1 MRRTCFALT
10 LALGL
15 SAPLAHAADPI
26 RIGEINSYTAL
37 AAFTQPYKKGI
48 ELALEEINRA
58 GGVLGRPLDV
68 VFRDDGFKPADA
80 ARHAEELVTAEKVDL
95 LAGTFSSGTGLAVAD
110 YANRQKILF
119 VASEPL
125 SDALVWDRGS
135 RYVFRLRA
143 STAMQA
149 EMLAAEAAKLPATR
163 WATVAPNY
171 EYGTAFVAAFKQA
184 LSAKRPDVTW
194 VGEQWPAQGKLDAGA
209 TVEGLETAKPQ
220 AIFNATFGPDLARFV
235 KEGNS
240 RDLFKGRSVVSA
252 LTGEPEY
259 LDPLKDETPEGW
271 IVTGYPWS
279 QLDTEAHRVF
289 RTAYEAKFK
298 ESPRL
303 GSVVGYTTI
312 YTIAA
317 ALKKAGST
325 DTEKLIAAYR
335 GLEFNSPFGPAKFRA
350 GDHQSTM
357 GAFVGKTT
365 QKDGRGLMVEWR
377 YIDGASVLPSEDEGR
392 NRRPAEARN

>member
-1 MRRTCFALT
+1 MRPARLLLPLAFAL
-10 LALGL
+10 GSL
-15 SAPLAHAADPI
+15 SAHAADPI
-26 RIGEINSYTAL
+26 KIGEINSYTAL

-58 GGVLGRPLDV
+58 GGVLGRPLTV

-110 YANRQKILF
+110 YATRQKILF

-125 SDALVWDRGS
+125 SDALVWDKGS

-184 LSAKRPDVTW
+184 LSTKRPDVQW

-209 TVEGLETAKPQ
+209 TVEGVEAAKPQ

-240 RDLFKGRSVVSA
+240 RDLFKGRAVVSA

-279 QLDTEAHRVF
+279 QIDTEAHRAF
-289 RTAYEAKFK
+289 RTAYEAKFN
-298 ESPRL
+298 ENPRL

-312 YTIAA
+312 QTIAA

-325 DTEKLIAAYR
+325 ETEKLIAAYR
-335 GLEFNSPFGPAKFRA
+335 GLDFNSPFGPAKFRA

-357 GAFVGKTT
+357 GAFVGKTAL
-365 QKDGRGLMVEWR
+365 KDGRGIMTDWR
-377 YIDGASVLPSEDEGR
+377 YIDGASVLPSEEEGR
-392 NRRPAEARN
+392 RRRPRG

>member
-1 MRRTCFALT
+1 MRRTRFAVSLAV
-10 LALGL
+10 ALGVTP
-15 SAPLAHAADPI
+15 AFAADPI

-37 AAFTQPYKKGI
+37 AAFTLPYKKGI

-58 GGVLGRPLDV
+58 GGVLGRPLEV

-125 SDALVWDRGS
+125 SDALVWDKGS

-209 TVEGLETAKPQ
+209 TVEGVETAKPQ

-240 RDLFKGRSVVSA
+240 RDLFKGRAVVSA

-259 LDPLKDETPEGW
+259 LDPLKEETPEGW

-279 QLDTEAHRVF
+279 QIDTEAHRSF

-298 ESPRL
+298 DSPRL

-312 YTIAA
+312 HTIAA

-335 GLEFNSPFGPAKFRA
+335 GLEFSSPFGPAKFRA
-350 GDHQSTM
+350 GDHQSTL
-357 GAFVGKTT
+357 GAFVGKTS
-365 QKDGRGLMVEWR
+365 QKDGRGLMVDWR

>member
-1 MRRTCFALT
+1 MRRISVALT

-15 SAPLAHAADPI
+15 SAPLAAAADPI

-58 GGVLGRPLDV
+58 GGVLGRPLEV

-95 LAGTFSSGTGLAVAD
+95 LAGTFSSSTGLAVAD

-125 SDALVWDRGS
+125 SDALVWEKGS

-149 EMLAAEAAKLPATR
+149 EMLAAEAATLPATR

-209 TVEGLETAKPQ
+209 TVEGLESAKPQ
-220 AIFNATFGPDLARFV
+220 AIFNATFGADLARFV

-240 RDLFKGRSVVSA
+240 RDLFKGRAVVSA

-279 QLDTEAHRVF
+279 QINTEAHRIF
-289 RTAYEAKFK
+289 RTAYEGKFK
-298 ESPRL
+298 ETPRL

-335 GLEFNSPFGPAKFRA
+335 GLTFDSPFGPAKFRA
-350 GDHQSTM
+350 GDHQSTL

-365 QKDGRGLMVEWR
+365 QKDGRGVMVEWR

>member
-1 MRRTCFALT
+1 MRPARLLLPLAFAL
-10 LALGL
+10 GSL
-15 SAPLAHAADPI
+15 SAHAADPI
-26 RIGEINSYTAL
+26 KIGEINSYTAL

-58 GGVLGRPLDV
+58 GGVLGRPLTV

-110 YANRQKILF
+110 YATRQKILF

-125 SDALVWDRGS
+125 SDALVWDKGS

-184 LSAKRPDVTW
+184 LNTKRPDVQW

-209 TVEGLETAKPQ
+209 TVEGVEAAKPQ
-220 AIFNATFGPDLARFV
+220 AIFNTTFGPDLARFV

-240 RDLFKGRSVVSA
+240 RDLFKGRAVVSA

-279 QLDTEAHRVF
+279 QIDTEAHRAF
-289 RTAYEAKFK
+289 RTAYEAKFN
-298 ESPRL
+298 ENPRL

-312 YTIAA
+312 QTIAA

-325 DTEKLIAAYR
+325 ETEKLIAAYQ
-335 GLEFNSPFGPAKFRA
+335 GLDFNSPFGPAKFRA

-357 GAFVGKTT
+357 GAFVGKTAL
-365 QKDGRGLMVEWR
+365 KDGRGIMTDWR
-377 YIDGASVLPSEDEGR
+377 YIDGASVLPSEEEGR
-392 NRRPAEARN
+392 RRRPAEVQN

>member
-1 MRRTCFALT
+1 MRPARLLLPLAFAL
-10 LALGL
+10 GSL
-15 SAPLAHAADPI
+15 SAHAADPI
-26 RIGEINSYTAL
+26 KIGEINSYTAL

-58 GGVLGRPLDV
+58 GGVLGRPLTV

-110 YANRQKILF
+110 YATRQKILF

-125 SDALVWDRGS
+125 SDALVWDKGS

-184 LSAKRPDVTW
+184 LNTKRPDVQW

-209 TVEGLETAKPQ
+209 TVEGVEAAKPQ

-240 RDLFKGRSVVSA
+240 RDLFKGRAVVSA

-279 QLDTEAHRVF
+279 QIDTEAHRAF
-289 RTAYEAKFK
+289 RTAYEAKFN

-312 YTIAA
+312 QTIAA

-325 DTEKLIAAYR
+325 ETEKLIAAYR
-335 GLEFNSPFGPAKFRA
+335 GLDFNSPFGPAKFRA

-357 GAFVGKTT
+357 GAFVGKTAL
-365 QKDGRGLMVEWR
+365 KDGRGIMTDWR
-377 YIDGASVLPSEDEGR
+377 YIDGASVLPSEEEGR
-392 NRRPAEARN
+392 RRRPAEVQN

>member
-1 MRRTCFALT
+1 MRPARLLLPLAFAL
-10 LALGL
+10 GSL
-15 SAPLAHAADPI
+15 SAHAADPI
-26 RIGEINSYTAL
+26 KIGEINSYTAL

-58 GGVLGRPLDV
+58 GGVLGRPLTV

-110 YANRQKILF
+110 YATRQKILF

-125 SDALVWDRGS
+125 SDALVWDKGS

-184 LSAKRPDVTW
+184 LSTKRPDVQW

-209 TVEGLETAKPQ
+209 TVEGVEAAKPQ

-240 RDLFKGRSVVSA
+240 RDLFKGRAVVSA

-279 QLDTEAHRVF
+279 QIDTEAHRAF
-289 RTAYEAKFK
+289 RTAYEAKFN

-312 YTIAA
+312 QTIAA

-325 DTEKLIAAYR
+325 ETEKLIAAYR
-335 GLEFNSPFGPAKFRA
+335 GLDFNSPFGPAKFRA

-357 GAFVGKTT
+357 GAFVGKTAL
-365 QKDGRGLMVEWR
+365 KDGRGIMTDWR
-377 YIDGASVLPSEDEGR
+377 YIDGASVLPSEEEGR
-392 NRRPAEARN
+392 RRRPAEVQN

>member
-1 MRRTCFALT
+1 MRRTR
-10 LALGL
+10 LAVSLAVVLG
-15 SAPLAHAADPI
+15 ATPAFAADPI

-37 AAFTQPYKKGI
+37 AAFTLPYKKGI

-58 GGVLGRPLDV
+58 GGVLGRPLEV

-125 SDALVWDRGS
+125 SDALVWDKGS

-209 TVEGLETAKPQ
+209 TVEGVETAKPQ

-240 RDLFKGRSVVSA
+240 RDLFKGRAVVSA

-259 LDPLKDETPEGW
+259 LDPLKEETPEGW
-271 IVTGYPWS
+271 IVTGYPWAEIK
-279 QLDTEAHRVF
+279 TEQFLPPHVTLAVI
-289 RTAYEAKFK
+289 E
-298 ESPRL
+298 
-303 GSVVGYTTI
+303 
-312 YTIAA
+312 
-317 ALKKAGST
+317 
-325 DTEKLIAAYR
+325 
-335 GLEFNSPFGPAKFRA
+335 
-350 GDHQSTM
+350 
-357 GAFVGKTT
+357 
-365 QKDGRGLMVEWR
+365 R
-377 YIDGASVLPSEDEGR
+377 YKITHI
-392 NRRPAEARN
+392 

>member
-1 MRRTCFALT
+1 MRRTRLAVSLVV
-10 LALGL
+10 ALG
-15 SAPLAHAADPI
+15 APPAFAADPI

-37 AAFTQPYKKGI
+37 AAFTLPYKKGI

-58 GGVLGRPLDV
+58 GGVLGRPLEV
-68 VFRDDGFKPADA
+68 VFRDDGFKPGDA

-125 SDALVWDRGS
+125 SDALVWDKGS

-209 TVEGLETAKPQ
+209 TVEGVETAKPQ

-240 RDLFKGRSVVSA
+240 RDLFKGRAVVSA

-259 LDPLKDETPEGW
+259 LDPLKEETPEGW

-279 QLDTEAHRVF
+279 QIDTEAHRSF

-298 ESPRL
+298 DSPRL

-312 YTIAA
+312 HTIAA

-325 DTEKLIAAYR
+325 ETEKLIAAYR

-350 GDHQSTM
+350 GDHQSTL
-357 GAFVGKTT
+357 GAFVGKTS
-365 QKDGRGLMVEWR
+365 QKDGRGLMVDWR
-377 YIDGASVLPSEDEGR
+377 YIDGADVLPSEDEGR
-392 NRRPAEARN
+392 NRRPADARK

>member
-1 MRRTCFALT
+1 MRRTRFAV
-10 LALGL
+10 
-15 SAPLAHAADPI
+15 PLAIALAAAPAGAADPI

-58 GGVLGRPLDV
+58 GGVLGRPLEV

-125 SDALVWDRGS
+125 SDALVWEKGS

-163 WATVAPNY
+163 WVTVAPNY

-184 LSAKRPDVTW
+184 LSAKRPDVIW

-209 TVEGLETAKPQ
+209 TVEGVETAKPQ

-240 RDLFKGRSVVSA
+240 RDLFKGRAVVSA

-259 LDPLKDETPEGW
+259 LDPLKEETPDGW

-279 QLDTEAHRVF
+279 QIDTEAHRSF

-298 ESPRL
+298 DSPRL

-312 YTIAA
+312 QTIAA

-335 GLEFNSPFGPAKFRA
+335 GLEFQSPFGPAHFRA
-350 GDHQSTM
+350 GDHQSTL
-357 GAFVGKTT
+357 GAFVGKTS
-365 QKDGRGLMVEWR
+365 QKDGRGLMVDWR
-377 YIDGASVLPSEDEGR
+377 YIDGVSVLPSEDEGR
-392 NRRPAEARN
+392 RRRPAEARN

>member
-1 MRRTCFALT
+1 MRPARLLLPLAFAL
-10 LALGL
+10 GSL
-15 SAPLAHAADPI
+15 SAHAADPI
-26 RIGEINSYTAL
+26 KIGEINSYTAL

-58 GGVLGRPLDV
+58 GGVLGRPLTV

-110 YANRQKILF
+110 YATRQKILF

-125 SDALVWDRGS
+125 SDALVWDKGS

-184 LSAKRPDVTW
+184 LNTKRPDVQW

-209 TVEGLETAKPQ
+209 TVEGVEAAKPQ

-240 RDLFKGRSVVSA
+240 RDLFKGRAVVSA

-279 QLDTEAHRVF
+279 QIDTEAHRAF
-289 RTAYEAKFK
+289 RTAYEAKFN
-298 ESPRL
+298 ENPRL

-312 YTIAA
+312 QTIAA

-325 DTEKLIAAYR
+325 ETEKLIAAYQ
-335 GLEFNSPFGPAKFRA
+335 GLDFNSPFGPAKFRA

-357 GAFVGKTT
+357 GAFVGKTAL
-365 QKDGRGLMVEWR
+365 KDGRGIMTDWR
-377 YIDGASVLPSEDEGR
+377 YIDGASVLPSEEEGR
-392 NRRPAEARN
+392 RRRPAEVQN

>member
-1 MRRTCFALT
+1 MRPARLLLPLAFAL
-10 LALGL
+10 GSL
-15 SAPLAHAADPI
+15 SAHAADPI
-26 RIGEINSYTAL
+26 KIGEINSYTAL

-58 GGVLGRPLDV
+58 GGVLGRPLTV

-110 YANRQKILF
+110 YATRQKILF

-125 SDALVWDRGS
+125 SDALVWDKGS

-184 LSAKRPDVTW
+184 LSTKRPDVQW

-209 TVEGLETAKPQ
+209 TVEGVEAAKPQ

-240 RDLFKGRSVVSA
+240 RDLFKGRAVVSA

-279 QLDTEAHRVF
+279 QIDTEAHRAF
-289 RTAYEAKFK
+289 RTAYEAKFN
-298 ESPRL
+298 ENPRL

-312 YTIAA
+312 QTIAA

-325 DTEKLIAAYR
+325 ETEKLIAAYQ
-335 GLEFNSPFGPAKFRA
+335 GLDFNSPFGPAKFRA

-357 GAFVGKTT
+357 GAFVGKTAL
-365 QKDGRGLMVEWR
+365 KDGRGIMTDWR
-377 YIDGASVLPSEDEGR
+377 YIDGASVLPSEEEGR
-392 NRRPAEARN
+392 RRRPAEVQN

>member
-1 MRRTCFALT
+1 MRRTR
-10 LALGL
+10 LAVSLAVVLG
-15 SAPLAHAADPI
+15 ATPAFAADPI

-37 AAFTQPYKKGI
+37 AAFTLPYKKGI

-58 GGVLGRPLDV
+58 GGVLGRPLEV

-125 SDALVWDRGS
+125 SDALVWDKGS

-209 TVEGLETAKPQ
+209 TVEGVETAKPQ

-240 RDLFKGRSVVSA
+240 RDLFKGRAVVSA

-259 LDPLKDETPEGW
+259 LDPLKEETPEGW
-271 IVTGYPWS
+271 IVTGYPWAEIK
-279 QLDTEAHRVF
+279 TEAHQNF

-312 YTIAA
+312 QTIAA

-335 GLEFNSPFGPAKFRA
+335 GLEFTSPFGPAKFRA
-350 GDHQSTM
+350 GDHQSTL

-365 QKDGRGLMVEWR
+365 QKDGRGLMVDWR

>member
-1 MRRTCFALT
+1 MRRTRLAVSLVV
-10 LALGL
+10 ALG
-15 SAPLAHAADPI
+15 APPAFAADPI

-37 AAFTQPYKKGI
+37 AAFTLPYKKGI

-58 GGVLGRPLDV
+58 GGVLGRPLEV

-125 SDALVWDRGS
+125 SDALVWDKGS

-209 TVEGLETAKPQ
+209 TVEGVETAKPQ

-240 RDLFKGRSVVSA
+240 RDLFKGRAVVSA

-259 LDPLKDETPEGW
+259 LDPLKEETPEGW

-279 QLDTEAHRVF
+279 QIDTEAHRSF

-298 ESPRL
+298 DNPRL

-312 YTIAA
+312 HTIAA

-325 DTEKLIAAYR
+325 ETEKLIAAYR

-350 GDHQSTM
+350 GDHQSTL
-357 GAFVGKTT
+357 GAFVGKTS
-365 QKDGRGLMVEWR
+365 QKDGRGLMVDWR
-377 YIDGASVLPSEDEGR
+377 YIDGADVLPSEDEGR
-392 NRRPAEARN
+392 NRRPADARK

>member
-1 MRRTCFALT
+1 MRRTRLAVSLVV
-10 LALGL
+10 ALG
-15 SAPLAHAADPI
+15 APPAFAADPI

-37 AAFTQPYKKGI
+37 AAFTLPYKKGI

-58 GGVLGRPLDV
+58 GGVLGRPLEV

-125 SDALVWDRGS
+125 SDALVWDKGS

-209 TVEGLETAKPQ
+209 TVEGVETAKPQ

-240 RDLFKGRSVVSA
+240 RDLFKGRAVVSA

-259 LDPLKDETPEGW
+259 LDPLKEETPEGW

-279 QLDTEAHRVF
+279 QIDTEAHRSF

-298 ESPRL
+298 DSPRL

-312 YTIAA
+312 HTIAA

-325 DTEKLIAAYR
+325 ETEKLIAAYR

-350 GDHQSTM
+350 GDHQSTL
-357 GAFVGKTT
+357 GAFVGKTS
-365 QKDGRGLMVEWR
+365 QKDGRGLMVDWR
-377 YIDGASVLPSEDEGR
+377 YIDGADVLPSEDEGR
-392 NRRPAEARN
+392 NRRPADARK

>member
-1 MRRTCFALT
+1 MRPARLLLPLAFAL
-10 LALGL
+10 GSL
-15 SAPLAHAADPI
+15 SAHAADPI
-26 RIGEINSYTAL
+26 KIGEINSYTAL

-58 GGVLGRPLDV
+58 GGVLGRPLTV

-110 YANRQKILF
+110 YATRQKILF

-125 SDALVWDRGS
+125 SDALVWDKGS

-184 LSAKRPDVTW
+184 LSTKRPDVQW

-209 TVEGLETAKPQ
+209 TVEGVEAAKPQ

-240 RDLFKGRSVVSA
+240 RDLFKGRAVVSA

-279 QLDTEAHRVF
+279 QIETEAHRAF
-289 RTAYEAKFK
+289 RTAYEAKFN

-312 YTIAA
+312 QTIAA

-325 DTEKLIAAYR
+325 ETEKLIAAYR
-335 GLEFNSPFGPAKFRA
+335 GLDFNSPFGPAKFRA

-357 GAFVGKTT
+357 GAFVGKTAL
-365 QKDGRGLMVEWR
+365 KDGRGIMTDWR
-377 YIDGASVLPSEDEGR
+377 YIDGASVLPSEEEGR
-392 NRRPAEARN
+392 RRRPAEVQN

>member
-1 MRRTCFALT
+1 MRRTRLAVSLFV
-10 LALGL
+10 ALG
-15 SAPLAHAADPI
+15 APPAFAADPI

-37 AAFTQPYKKGI
+37 AAFTLPYKKGI

-58 GGVLGRPLDV
+58 GGVLGRPLEV

-125 SDALVWDRGS
+125 SDALVWDKGS

-209 TVEGLETAKPQ
+209 TVEAVETAKPQ

-240 RDLFKGRSVVSA
+240 RDLFKGRAVVSA

-259 LDPLKDETPEGW
+259 LDPLKEETPEGW

-279 QLDTEAHRVF
+279 QIDTEAHRSF

-298 ESPRL
+298 DSPRL

-312 YTIAA
+312 HTIAA

-325 DTEKLIAAYR
+325 ETEKLIAAYR

-350 GDHQSTM
+350 GDHQSTL
-357 GAFVGKTT
+357 GAFVGKTS
-365 QKDGRGLMVEWR
+365 QKDGRGLMVDWR
-377 YIDGASVLPSEDEGR
+377 YIDGADVLPSEDEGR
-392 NRRPAEARN
+392 NRRPADARK

>member
-1 MRRTCFALT
+1 MRRTRLAVSLAV
-10 LALGL
+10 ALG
-15 SAPLAHAADPI
+15 ATPAFAADPI

-37 AAFTQPYKKGI
+37 AAFTLPYKKGI

-58 GGVLGRPLDV
+58 GGVLGRPLEV

-125 SDALVWDRGS
+125 SDALVWDKGS

-163 WATVAPNY
+163 WVTVAPNY

-209 TVEGLETAKPQ
+209 TVEGVETAKPQ

-240 RDLFKGRSVVSA
+240 RDLFNGRAVVSA

-259 LDPLKDETPEGW
+259 LDPLKEETPEGW

-279 QLDTEAHRVF
+279 QIDTEAHRSF

-298 ESPRL
+298 DSPRL

-312 YTIAA
+312 HTIAA

-335 GLEFNSPFGPAKFRA
+335 GLEFTSPFGPAKFRA
-350 GDHQSTM
+350 GDHQSTL
-357 GAFVGKTT
+357 GAFVGKTS
-365 QKDGRGLMVEWR
+365 QKDGRGLMVDWR
-377 YIDGASVLPSEDEGR
+377 YIDGASVLPNEDEGR

>member
-1 MRRTCFALT
+1 MRRTRLAVSLAV
-10 LALGL
+10 ALGTTPAL
-15 SAPLAHAADPI
+15 AADPI

-37 AAFTQPYKKGI
+37 AAFTLPYKKGI

-58 GGVLGRPLDV
+58 GGVLGRPLEV

-125 SDALVWDRGS
+125 SDALVWDKGS

-209 TVEGLETAKPQ
+209 TVEGVETAKPQ

-240 RDLFKGRSVVSA
+240 RDLFKGRAVVSA

-259 LDPLKDETPEGW
+259 LDPLKEETPEGW

-279 QLDTEAHRVF
+279 QIDTEAHRSF

-298 ESPRL
+298 DSPRL

-312 YTIAA
+312 HTIAA

-325 DTEKLIAAYR
+325 ETEKLIAAYR
-335 GLEFNSPFGPAKFRA
+335 GLEFTSPFGPAKFRA
-350 GDHQSTM
+350 GDHQSTL
-357 GAFVGKTT
+357 GAFVGKTS
-365 QKDGRGLMVEWR
+365 QKDGRGLMVDWR
-377 YIDGASVLPSEDEGR
+377 YIDGADVLPSEDEGR
-392 NRRPAEARN
+392 NRRPADARK

>member
-1 MRRTCFALT
+1 MSLPRLLLPLALALT
-10 LALGL
+10 
-15 SAPLAHAADPI
+15 PLAAPAADPI
-26 RIGEINSYTAL
+26 KIGEINSYTAL

-48 ELALEEINRA
+48 ELALDEINRS
-58 GGVLGRPLDV
+58 GGVLGRPLTV

-125 SDALVWDRGS
+125 SDALVWDKGS

-184 LSAKRPDVTW
+184 LSSKRPDVQW

-209 TVEGLETAKPQ
+209 TVEAVEAAKPQ
-220 AIFNATFGPDLARFV
+220 AIFNATFGADLARFV

-240 RDLFKGRSVVSA
+240 RDLFKGRAVVSA

-279 QLDTEAHRVF
+279 EIDTEAHRAF

-312 YTIAA
+312 HTIAA
-317 ALKKAGST
+317 ALKQAGST
-325 DTEKLIAAYR
+325 ETEKLIAAYR
-335 GLEFNSPFGPAKFRA
+335 GLRFASPFGPAQFRA
-350 GDHQSTM
+350 GDHQSTL
-357 GAFVGKTT
+357 GAYVGKTAL
-365 QKDGRGLMVEWR
+365 KDGRGIMVDWR
-377 YIDGASVLPSEDEGR
+377 YIDGAAVLPSEDEGR
-392 NRRPAEARN
+392 RRRPADAQN

>member
-1 MRRTCFALT
+1 MRPARLLLPLAFAL
-10 LALGL
+10 GSL
-15 SAPLAHAADPI
+15 SAHAADPI
-26 RIGEINSYTAL
+26 KIGEINSYTAL

-58 GGVLGRPLDV
+58 GGVLGRPLTV

-110 YANRQKILF
+110 YATRQKILF

-125 SDALVWDRGS
+125 SDALVWDKGS

-184 LSAKRPDVTW
+184 LSAKRPDVQW

-209 TVEGLETAKPQ
+209 TVEGVETAKPQ

-240 RDLFKGRSVVSA
+240 RDLFKGRAVVSA

-279 QLDTEAHRVF
+279 QIDTEAHRAF
-289 RTAYEAKFK
+289 RTAYEAKFN
-298 ESPRL
+298 ENPRL

-312 YTIAA
+312 QTIAA

-325 DTEKLIAAYR
+325 ETEKLIAAYR
-335 GLEFNSPFGPAKFRA
+335 GLDFNSPFGPAKFRA

-357 GAFVGKTT
+357 GAFVGKTAL
-365 QKDGRGLMVEWR
+365 KDGRGIMTDWR
-377 YIDGASVLPSEDEGR
+377 YIDGASVLPSEEEGR
-392 NRRPAEARN
+392 RRRPAEVQN

>member
-1 MRRTCFALT
+1 MRPARLLLPLA
-10 LALGL
+10 LALGSL
-15 SAPLAHAADPI
+15 SAFAADPI
-26 RIGEINSYTAL
+26 KIGEINSYTAL

-48 ELALEEINRA
+48 ELALDEINRA
-58 GGVLGRPLDV
+58 GGVLGRPLTV

-110 YANRQKILF
+110 YATRQKILF

-125 SDALVWDRGS
+125 SDALVWDKGS

-184 LSAKRPDVTW
+184 LSAKRPDVQW

-209 TVEGLETAKPQ
+209 TVEGVEAAKPQ

-240 RDLFKGRSVVSA
+240 RDLFKGRAVVSA

-279 QLDTEAHRVF
+279 QIDTEAHRSF
-289 RTAYEAKFK
+289 RTAYEAKFN

-312 YTIAA
+312 QTIAA

-335 GLEFNSPFGPAKFRA
+335 GLDFNSPFGPAKFRA
-350 GDHQSTM
+350 GDHQSTL
-357 GAFVGKTT
+357 GAFVGKTAL
-365 QKDGRGLMVEWR
+365 KDGRGIMTDWR
-377 YIDGASVLPSEDEGR
+377 YIDGASVLPSEDDGR
-392 NRRPAEARN
+392 RRRPADVQN

>member
-1 MRRTCFALT
+1 MRRTRLAVSLFV
-10 LALGL
+10 ALG
-15 SAPLAHAADPI
+15 APPAFAADPI

-37 AAFTQPYKKGI
+37 AAFTLPYKKGI

-58 GGVLGRPLDV
+58 GGVLGRPLEV

-125 SDALVWDRGS
+125 SDALVWDKGS

-209 TVEGLETAKPQ
+209 TVEAVETAKPQ

-240 RDLFKGRSVVSA
+240 RDLFKGRAVVSA

-259 LDPLKDETPEGW
+259 LDPLKEETPEGW

-279 QLDTEAHRVF
+279 QIDTEAHRSF

-298 ESPRL
+298 DNPRL

-312 YTIAA
+312 HTIAA

-325 DTEKLIAAYR
+325 ETEKLIAAYR

-350 GDHQSTM
+350 GDHQSTL
-357 GAFVGKTT
+357 GAFVGKTS
-365 QKDGRGLMVEWR
+365 QKDGRGLMVDWR
-377 YIDGASVLPSEDEGR
+377 YIDGADVLPSEDEGR
-392 NRRPAEARN
+392 NRRPADARK

>member
-1 MRRTCFALT
+1 MRPARLLLPLAFAL
-10 LALGL
+10 GSL
-15 SAPLAHAADPI
+15 SAHAADPI
-26 RIGEINSYTAL
+26 KIGEINSYTAL

-58 GGVLGRPLDV
+58 GGVLGRPLTV

-110 YANRQKILF
+110 YATRQKILF

-125 SDALVWDRGS
+125 SDALVWDKGS

-184 LSAKRPDVTW
+184 LSTKRPDVQW

-209 TVEGLETAKPQ
+209 TVEGVEAAKPQ

-240 RDLFKGRSVVSA
+240 RDLFKGRAVVSA

-279 QLDTEAHRVF
+279 QIDTEAHRAF
-289 RTAYEAKFK
+289 RTAYEAKFN

-312 YTIAA
+312 QTIAA

-325 DTEKLIAAYR
+325 ETEKLIAAYR
-335 GLEFNSPFGPAKFRA
+335 GLDFNSPFGPAKFRG

-357 GAFVGKTT
+357 GAFVGKTAL
-365 QKDGRGLMVEWR
+365 KDGRGIMTDWR
-377 YIDGASVLPSEDEGR
+377 YIDGASVLPSEEEGR
-392 NRRPAEARN
+392 RRRPAEVQN

>member
-1 MRRTCFALT
+1 MRPARLLLPLAFAL
-10 LALGL
+10 GSL
-15 SAPLAHAADPI
+15 SAHAADPI
-26 RIGEINSYTAL
+26 KIGEINSYTAL

-58 GGVLGRPLDV
+58 GGVLGRPLTV

-110 YANRQKILF
+110 YATRQKILF

-125 SDALVWDRGS
+125 SDALVWDKGS

-184 LSAKRPDVTW
+184 LSTKRPDVQW

-209 TVEGLETAKPQ
+209 TVEGVEAAKPQ

-240 RDLFKGRSVVSA
+240 RDLFKGRAVVSA

-279 QLDTEAHRVF
+279 QIDTEAHRAF
-289 RTAYEAKFK
+289 RTAYEAKFN

-312 YTIAA
+312 QTIAA

-325 DTEKLIAAYR
+325 ETEKLIAAYQ
-335 GLEFNSPFGPAKFRA
+335 GLDFNSPFGPAKFRA

-357 GAFVGKTT
+357 GAFVGKTAL
-365 QKDGRGLMVEWR
+365 KDGRGIMTDWR
-377 YIDGASVLPSEDEGR
+377 YIDGASVLPSEEEGR
-392 NRRPAEARN
+392 RRRPAEVQN

>member
-1 MRRTCFALT
+1 MRRTRFAV
-10 LALGL
+10 
-15 SAPLAHAADPI
+15 PLAIALAAAPAGAADPI

-58 GGVLGRPLDV
+58 GGVLGRPLEV

-125 SDALVWDRGS
+125 SDALVWEKGS

-163 WATVAPNY
+163 WVTVAPNY

-184 LSAKRPDVTW
+184 LSAKRPDVIW

-209 TVEGLETAKPQ
+209 TVEGVETAKPQ

-240 RDLFKGRSVVSA
+240 RDLFKGRAVVSA

-259 LDPLKDETPEGW
+259 LDPLKEETPDGW

-279 QLDTEAHRVF
+279 QIDTEAHRSF

-298 ESPRL
+298 DSPRL

-312 YTIAA
+312 QTIAA

-335 GLEFNSPFGPAKFRA
+335 GLEFQSPFGPAHFRA
-350 GDHQSTM
+350 GDHQSTL
-357 GAFVGKTT
+357 GAFVGKTS
-365 QKDGRGLMVEWR
+365 QKDGRGLMVDWR

-392 NRRPAEARN
+392 RRRPAEARN

>member
-1 MRRTCFALT
+1 MRRTRFAV
-10 LALGL
+10 
-15 SAPLAHAADPI
+15 PLAIALAAAPAGAADPI

-58 GGVLGRPLDV
+58 GGVLGRPLEV

-125 SDALVWDRGS
+125 SDALVWEKGS

-163 WATVAPNY
+163 WVTVAPNY

-184 LSAKRPDVTW
+184 LSAKRPDVIW

-209 TVEGLETAKPQ
+209 TVEGVETAKPQ

-240 RDLFKGRSVVSA
+240 RDLFKGRAVVSA

-259 LDPLKDETPEGW
+259 LDPLKEETPDGW

-279 QLDTEAHRVF
+279 QIDTEAHRSF

-298 ESPRL
+298 DSPRL

-312 YTIAA
+312 QTIAA

-335 GLEFNSPFGPAKFRA
+335 GLEFQSPFGPAHFRA
-350 GDHQSTM
+350 GDHQSTL
-357 GAFVGKTT
+357 GAFVGKTS
-365 QKDGRGLMVEWR
+365 QKDGRGLMVDWR

-392 NRRPAEARN
+392 LRRPAEARN

>member
-1 MRRTCFALT
+1 MCPARLLLPLAFAL
-10 LALGL
+10 GSL
-15 SAPLAHAADPI
+15 SAHAADPI
-26 RIGEINSYTAL
+26 KIGEINSYTAL

-58 GGVLGRPLDV
+58 GGVLGRPLTV

-110 YANRQKILF
+110 YATRQKILF

-125 SDALVWDRGS
+125 SDALVWDKGS

-184 LSAKRPDVTW
+184 LSTKRPDVQW

-209 TVEGLETAKPQ
+209 TVEGVEAAKPQ

-240 RDLFKGRSVVSA
+240 RDLFKGRAVVSA

-279 QLDTEAHRVF
+279 QIDTEAHRAF
-289 RTAYEAKFK
+289 RTAYEAKFN

-312 YTIAA
+312 QTIAA

-325 DTEKLIAAYR
+325 ETEKLIAAYR
-335 GLEFNSPFGPAKFRA
+335 GLDFNSPFGPAKFRA

-357 GAFVGKTT
+357 GAFVGKTAL
-365 QKDGRGLMVEWR
+365 KDGRGIMTDWR
-377 YIDGASVLPSEDEGR
+377 YIDGASVLPSEEEGR
-392 NRRPAEARN
+392 RRRPAEVQN

>member
-1 MRRTCFALT
+1 MRPARLLLPLAFAL
-10 LALGL
+10 GSL
-15 SAPLAHAADPI
+15 SAHAADPI
-26 RIGEINSYTAL
+26 KIGEINSYTAL

-58 GGVLGRPLDV
+58 GGVLGRPLTV

-110 YANRQKILF
+110 YATRQKILF

-125 SDALVWDRGS
+125 SDALVWDKGS

-184 LSAKRPDVTW
+184 LSTKRPDVQW

-209 TVEGLETAKPQ
+209 TVEGVEAAKPQ

-240 RDLFKGRSVVSA
+240 RDLFKGRAVVSA

-279 QLDTEAHRVF
+279 QIDTAAHRAF
-289 RTAYEAKFK
+289 RKAYEAKFN

-312 YTIAA
+312 QTIAA

-325 DTEKLIAAYR
+325 ETEKLIAAYR
-335 GLEFNSPFGPAKFRA
+335 GLDFNSPFGPAKFRA

-357 GAFVGKTT
+357 GAFVGKTAL
-365 QKDGRGLMVEWR
+365 KDGRGIMTDWR
-377 YIDGASVLPSEDEGR
+377 YIDGASVLPSEEEGR
-392 NRRPAEARN
+392 RRRPAEVQN

>member
-1 MRRTCFALT
+1 
-10 LALGL
+10 
-15 SAPLAHAADPI
+15 
-26 RIGEINSYTAL
+26 
-37 AAFTQPYKKGI
+37 
-48 ELALEEINRA
+48 
-58 GGVLGRPLDV
+58 

-125 SDALVWDRGS
+125 SDALVWDKGS

-209 TVEGLETAKPQ
+209 TVEAVETAKPQ

-240 RDLFKGRSVVSA
+240 RDLFKGRAVVSA

-259 LDPLKDETPEGW
+259 LDPLKEETPEGW

-279 QLDTEAHRVF
+279 QIDTEAHRSF

-298 ESPRL
+298 DNPRL

-312 YTIAA
+312 HTIAA

-325 DTEKLIAAYR
+325 ETEKLIAAYR

-350 GDHQSTM
+350 GDHQSTL
-357 GAFVGKTT
+357 GAFVGKTS
-365 QKDGRGLMVEWR
+365 QKDGRGLMVDWR
-377 YIDGASVLPSEDEGR
+377 YIDGADVLPSEDEGR
-392 NRRPAEARN
+392 NRRPADARK

>member
-1 MRRTCFALT
+1 MTIARLLLPVT
-10 LALGL
+10 LAL
-15 SAPLAHAADPI
+15 APVAAPAADPI
-26 RIGEINSYTAL
+26 KIGEINSYTAL

-48 ELALEEINRA
+48 ELALEEINRN
-58 GGVLGRPLDV
+58 GGVLGRPLAV

-125 SDALVWDRGS
+125 SDALVWDKGS

-163 WATVAPNY
+163 WVTVAPNY

-184 LSAKRPDVTW
+184 LSSKRPDVQW
-194 VGEQWPAQGKLDAGA
+194 VGEQWPAQGKLEAGA
-209 TVEGLETAKPQ
+209 TVEAVEAAKPQ
-220 AIFNATFGPDLARFV
+220 AIFNATFGADLARLV

-240 RDLFKGRSVVSA
+240 RDLFKGRAVVSA

-259 LDPLKDETPEGW
+259 LDPLKEETPEGW

-279 QLDTEAHRVF
+279 QIDTEAHQSF
-289 RTAYEAKFK
+289 RTAYENKFK

-312 YTIAA
+312 HTIAA

-325 DTEKLIAAYR
+325 ETEKLIAAYR
-335 GLEFNSPFGPAKFRA
+335 GLAFDSPFGPAQFRA

-357 GAFVGKTT
+357 GAYVGKTAL
-365 QKDGRGLMVEWR
+365 KEGRGVMVDWR
-377 YIDGASVLPSEDEGR
+377 YIDGATVLPSEAEGR
-392 NRRPAEARN
+392 RRRPLDAQN

>member
-1 MRRTCFALT
+1 MRPARLLLPLAFAL
-10 LALGL
+10 GSL
-15 SAPLAHAADPI
+15 SAHAADPI
-26 RIGEINSYTAL
+26 KIGEINSYTAL

-58 GGVLGRPLDV
+58 GGVLGRPLTV

-110 YANRQKILF
+110 YATRQKILF

-125 SDALVWDRGS
+125 SDALVWDKGS

-184 LSAKRPDVTW
+184 LNTKRPDVQW

-209 TVEGLETAKPQ
+209 TVEGVEAAKPQ

-240 RDLFKGRSVVSA
+240 RDLFKGRAVVSA

-279 QLDTEAHRVF
+279 QIDTEAHRAF
-289 RTAYEAKFK
+289 RTAYEAKFN

-312 YTIAA
+312 QTIAA

-325 DTEKLIAAYR
+325 ETEKLIAAYQ
-335 GLEFNSPFGPAKFRA
+335 GLDFNSPFGPAKFRA

-357 GAFVGKTT
+357 GAFVGKTAL
-365 QKDGRGLMVEWR
+365 KDGRGIMTDWR
-377 YIDGASVLPSEDEGR
+377 YIDGASVLPSEEEGR
-392 NRRPAEARN
+392 RRRPAEVQN

>member
-1 MRRTCFALT
+1 MRRTSFALT
-10 LALGL
+10 VALSF
-15 SAPLAHAADPI
+15 SAPLAVAADPI

-58 GGVLGRPLDV
+58 GGVLGRPLEV

-125 SDALVWDRGS
+125 SDALVWDKGS

-163 WATVAPNY
+163 WVTVAPNY

-209 TVEGLETAKPQ
+209 TVEGVESAKPQ

-271 IVTGYPWS
+271 IVTGYPWA
-279 QLDTEAHRVF
+279 DIKTEAHQSF

-298 ESPRL
+298 DTPRL

-317 ALKKAGST
+317 ALKKAGSS

-350 GDHQSTM
+350 GDHQSTL